1 MGRLVPNIFK
11 EGQTWAKHLQPIL
24 ELDDL
29 CFKVKLSLDI
39 LLLCWTSG
47 MKTLWHI
54 SAAEMES
61 IPWSQRFFGQKK
73 KENPIFT
80 LLTCFLRG
88 IAK

>member
-1 MGRLVPNIFK
+1 MPNIFK

-24 ELDDL
+24 ELDREMDL
-29 CFKVKLSLDI
+29 CFKVRLSLDI

-54 SAAEMES
+54 CAAEMES

-73 KENPIFT
+73 KEILFS
-80 LLTCFLRG
+80 LY
-88 IAK
+88 